1 MAKRQNKSKA
11 PKTPTSSAKP
21 KRSSVQEFNPDY
33 TNIIRDLKT
42 IGVMAV
48 SFTGILIVLS
58 FVLN

>member
-1 MAKRQNKSKA
+1 MAKRQNKHKTAKA
-11 PKTPTSSAKP
+11 PSSSAAP

-42 IGVMAV
+42 IGIMAV
-48 SFTGILIVLS
+48 SFTAILVVLS

>member
-1 MAKRQNKSKA
+1 MAKRQKKSGSS
-11 PKTPTSSAKP
+11 TTTSSAAP

-42 IGVMAV
+42 IGIMAI
-48 SFTGILIVLS
+48 SFTAILVILS